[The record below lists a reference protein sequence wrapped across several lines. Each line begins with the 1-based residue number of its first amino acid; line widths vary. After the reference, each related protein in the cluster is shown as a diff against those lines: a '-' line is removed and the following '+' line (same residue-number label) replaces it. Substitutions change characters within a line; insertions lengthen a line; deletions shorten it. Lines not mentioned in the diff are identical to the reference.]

1 MGKKEEVAKAKAEL
15 ESMIRDLE
23 KVVEEVVSVDPKY
36 HKHFVGGRGRI
47 IKQISDEFGGIL
59 ISFPR
64 PNSRDSVD
72 KVTLKG
78 SKERVELA
86 KQRIVEE
93 VKRLESQVT
102 IEVSIDPVHHRHLMG
117 PRGTNVQGIQSRFN
131 VSIKF
136 PDRRVNET
144 RTANGKEDHSPDG
157 TPATT
162 NGGND
167 HGSDDASSVVSDGTP
182 RRSLTGKDTIKIT
195 GTPED
200 VEGAKQALIDSV
212 PIEVQVNV
220 PFDYHRFIIGQKGRE
235 VRDLMETFD
244 VSISVPHSSEKCD
257 SIKVT
262 GVKGN
267 VERAKEELESR
278 VRKLDSEKCDR
289 EAKSFKVEV
298 HVDPIYHP
306 KIIGRRGAVI
316 TKIRSNHNVQIQFPD
331 RENGSRSQSVQ
342 PTGGS
347 DGTESPMIDSDL
359 IIISGYQANAEAARD
374 EILSLVKSL
383 QSQMIRQ
390 VKVDARIH
398 PRLIGTRGKN
408 IGAIMNK
415 FHVEIKFP
423 RSSDSDPNLV
433 TISGQEEDVDAAAD
447 HILNLEEEYVSI
459 SSTHASKFAQF
470 FTHASKFAQFFTHA
484 CHFAF
489 EHITNTMFHSLSWT
503 T

>member
-23 KVVEEVVSVDPKY
+23 KVIEEVVSIDPKY

-64 PNSRDSVD
+64 PNSKDSID

-78 SKERVELA
+78 SKERVERA
-86 KQRIVEE
+86 KQRILEE

-117 PRGTNVQGIQSRFN
+117 PRGTNVQAIQSRFN
-131 VSIKF
+131 VGIKF

-144 RTANGKEDHSPDG
+144 RTANGKVDHSPDG
-157 TPATT
+157 APATT

-182 RRSLTGKDTIKIT
+182 RRSLTGKDIIKIT
-195 GTPED
+195 GTPEE

-212 PIEVQVNV
+212 PIEVQVDV

-278 VRKLDSEKCDR
+278 VRRLDSEKCDR
-289 EAKSFKVEV
+289 EAKSFKVEL
-298 HVDPIYHP
+298 HVDPMYHP
-306 KIIGRRGAVI
+306 KIIGKRGAVI
-316 TKIRSNHNVQIQFPD
+316 SKIRANHNVQIQFPD
-331 RENGSRSQSVQ
+331 RDNGSRSQSTQ
-342 PTGGS
+342 PMAAS
-347 DGTESPMIDSDL
+347 DGTASPITGSSASVDSDL
-359 IIISGYQANAEAARD
+359 IVISGYQANAEAARE
-374 EILSLVKSL
+374 EILALVKSFE
-383 QSQMIRQ
+383 SQTTRE
-390 VKVDARIH
+390 VKIDARIH

-408 IGAIMNK
+408 IGIIMKK
-415 FHVEIKFP
+415 FGVDIKFP
-423 RSSDSDPNLV
+423 RSSDPDPNLV

-459 SSTHASKFAQF
+459 TSAHASKFVER
-470 FTHASKFAQFFTHA
+470 S
-484 CHFAF
+484 
-489 EHITNTMFHSLSWT
+489 
-503 T
+503 